1 MHDWLSGY
9 YRILLFGYIINITFQ
24 SKTSQRLLAVS
35 VSLSL
40 KKQAVAPSNFFIS
53 PLLFFFRKK
62 IRKKIFRSFLPSFFF
77 LNIFSLKS
85 PINLNYCNV
94 GSRQSRDR
102 MPQITHVSISQLQGA
117 RIFSRV
123 EKERKKEK
131 KSTDKLRID

>member
-1 MHDWLSGY
+1 MTGSLDITEFYFLVTSLTSLFKEKHPKDFFGSFCQFKFKETSSGTIEFLY
-9 YRILLFGYIINITFQ
+9 F
-24 SKTSQRLLAVS
+24 STS
-35 VSLSL
+35 
-40 KKQAVAPSNFFIS
+40 F
-53 PLLFFFRKK
+53 
-62 IRKKIFRSFLPSFFF
+62 FLPQEDQKENIQKFPSKFFF

-123 EKERKKEK
+123 EKERKKK
-131 KSTDKLRID
+131 NTDKLRID